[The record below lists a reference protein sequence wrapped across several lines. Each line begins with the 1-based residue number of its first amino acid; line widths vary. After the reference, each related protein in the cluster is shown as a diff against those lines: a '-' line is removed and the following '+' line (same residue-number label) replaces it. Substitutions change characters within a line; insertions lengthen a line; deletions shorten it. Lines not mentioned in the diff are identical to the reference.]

1 MQQVHGLFRK
11 DQSFVS
17 HNIAEG
23 RYDIACARSPA
34 ITRSV
39 QRSTT
44 TVLPLR
50 ARLRVLCHHP
60 KQAHRVP
67 PVRAMHGVFQGLFQV
82 AQVHPRGGAATR
94 GSECAG
100 SARYIPWHTACAVVW
115 ELSRGLSSC
124 RCGVNQET
132 QSSIA
137 DFPNSL
143 LTNKAR
149 VGFEAKN
156 C

>member
-1 MQQVHGLFRK
+1 M
-11 DQSFVS
+11 S

-50 ARLRVLCHHP
+50 ARLRVLCHHTKHTTP
-60 KQAHRVP
+60 CAA
-67 PVRAMHGVFQGLFQV
+67 RAGSARRFSRSFSSCSSS
-82 AQVHPRGGAATR
+82 PTWRRGD

-100 SARYIPWHTACAVVW
+100 SGTYRGTRTACAVVW